1 MKKVFNNMIK
11 ACAFLLLAVGAA
23 LPINAAEPA
32 AKQPLVYEGG
42 QEIKVG
48 DSIMIHKDT
57 LRYLTGERISTWVY
71 TKPHTIQQVGGKR
84 YPYGILIQGIYSWV
98 YPGSIIPLHPEQ
110 PQEELAPIVEEQP
123 KVEQTSIVNVEPV
136 VDTVAVTE
144 QDSVVDTVAVIEQ
157 DSVMDQ
163 LPVEEDTAVISEPEP
178 QDTILLDITTLTN
191 YGKGNY
197 EIPVS
202 YQMNRFAIGARGGF
216 ASTMAGGKNMPI
228 GFDALLDLR
237 YAHYWA
243 KDMNKPALGI
253 MTGLNVGYVQ
263 ASQSIEF
270 LDQYTAPTVDGD
282 VDYVVSADEVAETDK
297 QIQLEVPVMF
307 SMVTPKGFFLNVGPK
322 IIMPVYSTYEQTI
335 TNPNIYAYLPELN
348 GNPIV
353 NEVVM
358 GKVTDEQMN
367 IKGNMA
373 DNPYKLLSL
382 ALGAELGYEIKF
394 KNGNSLDLGIY
405 ADYSVCTLYNNSL
418 GAASKVISVEVPTET
433 SAAVVE
439 VLPISKALANRFA
452 FLDAGLKIS
461 YNFDWIK

>member
-1 MKKVFNNMIK
+1 MKKVFNDMIK
-11 ACAFLLLAVGAA
+11 ACAFLLLAVGVAS
-23 LPINAAEPA
+23 PINAAEPT
-32 AKQPLVYEGG
+32 AKKTLVYEGG

-48 DSIMIHKDT
+48 DSIMIHKDS

-110 PQEELAPIVEEQP
+110 PKEEVVPVVEEQP
-123 KVEQTSIVNVEPV
+123 EVEQAPVVDVEPI
-136 VDTVAVTE
+136 VDTVAIVE
-144 QDSVVDTVAVIEQ
+144 QDSVADQLPLVEEIDTVATE
-157 DSVMDQ
+157 
-163 LPVEEDTAVISEPEP
+163 EPEP
-178 QDTILLDITTLTN
+178 QDTLVLDITTLQN

-263 ASQSIEF
+263 VSQSIEF

-373 DNPYKLLSL
+373 DNPCKLLSL

>member
-1 MKKVFNNMIK
+1 MKKVFNDMIK
-11 ACAFLLLAVGAA
+11 ACAFLLLAVGVAS
-23 LPINAAEPA
+23 PINAAEPT
-32 AKQPLVYEGG
+32 AKKTLVYEGG

-48 DSIMIHKDT
+48 DSIMIHKDS

-110 PQEELAPIVEEQP
+110 PKEEVVPVVEEQP
-123 KVEQTSIVNVEPV
+123 EVEQAPVVDVEPI
-136 VDTVAVTE
+136 VDTVAIVE
-144 QDSVVDTVAVIEQ
+144 QDSVADQLPLVEEIDTVATE
-157 DSVMDQ
+157 
-163 LPVEEDTAVISEPEP
+163 EPEP
-178 QDTILLDITTLTN
+178 QDTLVLDITTLQN

-263 ASQSIEF
+263 VSQSIVF

-373 DNPYKLLSL
+373 DNPCKLLSL

>member
-1 MKKVFNNMIK
+1 MIK
-11 ACAFLLLAVGAA
+11 ACAFLLLAAGAA
-23 LPINAAEPA
+23 LPINAAESA

-48 DSIMIHKDT
+48 DSILICKDT
-57 LRYLTGERISTWVY
+57 LHYLTGERISTWVY

-110 PQEELAPIVEEQP
+110 PKEEVVPVVEEQP
-123 KVEQTSIVNVEPV
+123 EVEQAPVVDVEPI
-136 VDTVAVTE
+136 VDTVAIVE
-144 QDSVVDTVAVIEQ
+144 QDSVADQLPLVEEIDTVATE
-157 DSVMDQ
+157 
-163 LPVEEDTAVISEPEP
+163 EPEP
-178 QDTILLDITTLTN
+178 QDTLVLDITTLQN

-373 DNPYKLLSL
+373 DNPCKLLSL

>member
-23 LPINAAEPA
+23 LPINAAESA

-48 DSIMIHKDT
+48 DSIMIHKDS
-57 LRYLTGERISTWVY
+57 LRYLTGERMSTWVY

-110 PQEELAPIVEEQP
+110 PKEEVVPVVEEQP
-123 KVEQTSIVNVEPV
+123 EVEQAPVVDVEPI
-136 VDTVAVTE
+136 VDTVAIVE
-144 QDSVVDTVAVIEQ
+144 QDSVADQLPLVEEIDTVATE
-157 DSVMDQ
+157 
-163 LPVEEDTAVISEPEP
+163 EPEP
-178 QDTILLDITTLTN
+178 QDTLVLDITTLQN

-307 SMVTPKGFFLNVGPK
+307 SMVTPKGFFLNIGPK

-373 DNPYKLLSL
+373 DNPCKLLSL

>member
-23 LPINAAEPA
+23 LPINAAESA

-48 DSIMIHKDT
+48 DSIMIHKDS
-57 LRYLTGERISTWVY
+57 LRYLTGERMSTWVY

-110 PQEELAPIVEEQP
+110 PKEEVVPVVEEQP
-123 KVEQTSIVNVEPV
+123 EVEQAPVVDVEPI
-136 VDTVAVTE
+136 VDTVAIVE
-144 QDSVVDTVAVIEQ
+144 QDSVADQLPLVEEIDTVATE
-157 DSVMDQ
+157 
-163 LPVEEDTAVISEPEP
+163 EPEP
-178 QDTILLDITTLTN
+178 QDTLVLDITTLQN

-243 KDMNKPALGI
+243 KDMNKPVLGI

-367 IKGNMA
+367 IQGNMA
-373 DNPYKLLSL
+373 DNPCKLLSL

-439 VLPISKALANRFA
+439 VLPISKALANSFA
-452 FLDAGLKIS
+452 FLDAGLNIS

>member
-23 LPINAAEPA
+23 LPINAAESA

-48 DSIMIHKDT
+48 DSILICKDT
-57 LRYLTGERISTWVY
+57 LHYLTGERISTWVY

-110 PQEELAPIVEEQP
+110 PKEEVVPVAEEQP
-123 KVEQTSIVNVEPV
+123 EVEQAPVVDVEPI
-136 VDTVAVTE
+136 VDTVAIVE
-144 QDSVVDTVAVIEQ
+144 QDSVADQLPLVEEIDTVATE
-157 DSVMDQ
+157 
-163 LPVEEDTAVISEPEP
+163 EPEP
-178 QDTILLDITTLTN
+178 QDTLVLDITTLQN

-253 MTGLNVGYVQ
+253 MIGLNVGYVQ

-373 DNPYKLLSL
+373 DNPCKLLSL

-405 ADYSVCTLYNNSL
+405 ANYSVCTLYNNSL

>member
-11 ACAFLLLAVGAA
+11 ACAFLLLAAGAA
-23 LPINAAEPA
+23 LPINAAESA

-48 DSIMIHKDT
+48 DSILICKDT
-57 LRYLTGERISTWVY
+57 LHYLTGERISTWVY

-110 PQEELAPIVEEQP
+110 PKEEVVPVVEEQP
-123 KVEQTSIVNVEPV
+123 EVEQAPVVDVEPI
-136 VDTVAVTE
+136 VDTVAIVE
-144 QDSVVDTVAVIEQ
+144 QDSVADQLPLVEEIDTVATE
-157 DSVMDQ
+157 
-163 LPVEEDTAVISEPEP
+163 EPEP
-178 QDTILLDITTLTN
+178 QDTLVLDITTLQN

-373 DNPYKLLSL
+373 DNPCKLLSL

>member
-23 LPINAAEPA
+23 LPINAAESA

-48 DSIMIHKDT
+48 DSILICKDT
-57 LRYLTGERISTWVY
+57 LHYLTGERISTWVY

-110 PQEELAPIVEEQP
+110 PKEEVVPVAEEQP
-123 KVEQTSIVNVEPV
+123 EVEQAPVVDVEPI
-136 VDTVAVTE
+136 VDTVAIVE
-144 QDSVVDTVAVIEQ
+144 QDSVADQLPLVEEIDTVATE
-157 DSVMDQ
+157 
-163 LPVEEDTAVISEPEP
+163 EPEP
-178 QDTILLDITTLTN
+178 QDTLVLDITTLQN

-216 ASTMAGGKNMPI
+216 ASTMAGGKNMSI

-373 DNPYKLLSL
+373 DNPCKLLSL

>member
-1 MKKVFNNMIK
+1 MIK

-23 LPINAAEPA
+23 LPINAAESA

-48 DSIMIHKDT
+48 DSILICKDT
-57 LRYLTGERISTWVY
+57 LHYLTGERISTWVY

-110 PQEELAPIVEEQP
+110 PKEEVVPVVEEQP
-123 KVEQTSIVNVEPV
+123 EVEQAPVVDVEPI
-136 VDTVAVTE
+136 VDTVAIVE
-144 QDSVVDTVAVIEQ
+144 QDSVADQLPLVEEIDTVATE
-157 DSVMDQ
+157 
-163 LPVEEDTAVISEPEP
+163 EPEP
-178 QDTILLDITTLTN
+178 QDTVVLDITTLQN

-373 DNPYKLLSL
+373 DNPCKLLSL

-418 GAASKVISVEVPTET
+418 GAAASKVISVEVPTET

>member
-1 MKKVFNNMIK
+1 MIK

-23 LPINAAEPA
+23 LPINAAESA
-32 AKQPLVYEGG
+32 AKQPLVYEGD

-48 DSIMIHKDT
+48 DSILICKDT
-57 LRYLTGERISTWVY
+57 LHYLTGERISTWVY

-110 PQEELAPIVEEQP
+110 PKEEVVPVVEEQP
-123 KVEQTSIVNVEPV
+123 EVEQAPVVDVEPI
-136 VDTVAVTE
+136 VDTVAIVE
-144 QDSVVDTVAVIEQ
+144 QDSVADQLPLVEEIDTVATE
-157 DSVMDQ
+157 
-163 LPVEEDTAVISEPEP
+163 EPEP
-178 QDTILLDITTLTN
+178 QDTLVLDITTLQN

-202 YQMNRFAIGARGGF
+202 YQMNRFAIGTRGGF
-216 ASTMAGGKNMPI
+216 ASTMASGKNMPL

-373 DNPYKLLSL
+373 DNPCKLLSL

-405 ADYSVCTLYNNSL
+405 ANYSVCTLYNNSL

>member
-1 MKKVFNNMIK
+1 MIK
-11 ACAFLLLAVGAA
+11 ACAFLLLVVGAA
-23 LPINAAEPA
+23 LPINAAESA

-48 DSIMIHKDT
+48 DSILICKDT
-57 LRYLTGERISTWVY
+57 LHYLTGERISTWVY

-110 PQEELAPIVEEQP
+110 PKEEVVPVAEKQP
-123 KVEQTSIVNVEPV
+123 EVEQAPVVDVEPI
-136 VDTVAVTE
+136 VDTVAIVE
-144 QDSVVDTVAVIEQ
+144 QDSVADQLPLVEEIDTVATE
-157 DSVMDQ
+157 
-163 LPVEEDTAVISEPEP
+163 EPEP
-178 QDTILLDITTLTN
+178 QDTLVLDITTLQN

-202 YQMNRFAIGARGGF
+202 YQMDRFAIGARGGF

-373 DNPYKLLSL
+373 DNPCKLLSL

>member
-23 LPINAAEPA
+23 LPINAAESA
-32 AKQPLVYEGG
+32 AKQPLIYEGG

-48 DSIMIHKDT
+48 DSILICKDT
-57 LRYLTGERISTWVY
+57 LHYLTGERISTWVY

-110 PQEELAPIVEEQP
+110 PKEEVVPVVEEQP
-123 KVEQTSIVNVEPV
+123 EVEQASVVDVEPI
-136 VDTVAVTE
+136 VDTVAIVE
-144 QDSVVDTVAVIEQ
+144 QDSVADQLPLVEEIDTVATE
-157 DSVMDQ
+157 
-163 LPVEEDTAVISEPEP
+163 EPEP
-178 QDTILLDITTLTN
+178 QDTLVLDITTLQN

>member
-23 LPINAAEPA
+23 LPINAAESA

-48 DSIMIHKDT
+48 DSILICKDT
-57 LRYLTGERISTWVY
+57 LHYLTGERISTWVY

-110 PQEELAPIVEEQP
+110 PKEEVVPVVEEQP
-123 KVEQTSIVNVEPV
+123 EVEQAPVVDVEPI
-136 VDTVAVTE
+136 VDTVAIVE
-144 QDSVVDTVAVIEQ
+144 QDSVADQLPLVEEIDTVATE
-157 DSVMDQ
+157 
-163 LPVEEDTAVISEPEP
+163 EPEP
-178 QDTILLDITTLTN
+178 QDTLVLDITTLQN

-307 SMVTPKGFFLNVGPK
+307 SMATPKGFFLNVGPK

-373 DNPYKLLSL
+373 DNPCKLLSL